1 MNINIF
7 KLTVIYFLIFT
18 QNTFAFEWVKVVG
31 AEDAV
36 YIDITSIKNDRKFV
50 FYKSLNDTPSMGVN
64 SMIFTNKADCIQ
76 KKIIELKIDY
86 FGQPMGKGAVIKEEK
101 NIKKEINPKANTSK
115 YKELKFV
122 CNQKK

>member
-1 MNINIF
+1 MQINIF
-7 KLTVIYFLIFT
+7 KLIVIYFLFFI

-36 YIDITSIKNDRKFV
+36 YIDISSIKNDSKIV

-64 SMIFTNKADCIQ
+64 SMIFTNKADCIK

-86 FGQPMGKGAVIKEEK
+86 FGQPMGRGAVIKEEK
-101 NIKKEINPKANTSK
+101 NIKKVITPKTNTSK

-122 CNQKK
+122 CNHKK